1 MIIMSRILCLWLHEK
16 LESLLLIK
24 FHFAEKIPCN
34 GIYFLYEDDENSGG
48 YGSGSSSS
56 QLLLRQF
63 YDGTWNN
70 VEHLPVE

>member
-1 MIIMSRILCLWLHEK
+1 MIIMSRVLCLCLHEK

-24 FHFAEKIPCN
+24 FHFDAEKIPCN
-34 GIYFLYEDDENSGG
+34 GIYFLYEDGENSGG
-48 YGSGSSSS
+48 YGSGSSS

-63 YDGTWNN
+63 SDGTWNN